1 VRHDEVGGTFS
12 GANTEYYVQTAY
24 RLPGAARLW
33 KPYYRFE
40 HIAIDAAD
48 PVFAGIPNL
57 DGSTFGVRFDASTYA
72 AIKTEG
78 RIRSRVPDQ
87 PNTNG
92 WFVQICFTF

>member
-1 VRHDEVGGTFS
+1 
-12 GANTEYYVQTAY
+12 
-24 RLPGAARLW
+24 
-33 KPYYRFE
+33 
-40 HIAIDAAD
+40 
-48 PVFAGIPNL
+48 VFAGIPNL